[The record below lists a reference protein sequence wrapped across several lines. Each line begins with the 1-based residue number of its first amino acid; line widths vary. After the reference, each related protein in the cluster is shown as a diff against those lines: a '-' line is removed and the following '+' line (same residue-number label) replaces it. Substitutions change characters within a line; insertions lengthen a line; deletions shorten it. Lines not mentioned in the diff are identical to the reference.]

1 MALYATKDPKLMI
14 LHLKHSSFGCTIC
27 QGFGHSTANCLT
39 EFKLKLLL
47 KGQPLY
53 SHMNKT
59 VRESM
64 SKVWGV
70 YNDKWLYGD
79 MMGIMCSNE
88 RAEAESKKAD
98 EGYIN
103 LIMLI
108 NVLANEL
115 QSM

>member
-1 MALYATKDPKLMI
+1 
-14 LHLKHSSFGCTIC
+14 
-27 QGFGHSTANCLT
+27 
-39 EFKLKLLL
+39 
-47 KGQPLY
+47 
-53 SHMNKT
+53 
-59 VRESM
+59 M

-88 RAEAESKKAD
+88 RAEAELKKTD

-103 LIMLI
+103 LIMLV